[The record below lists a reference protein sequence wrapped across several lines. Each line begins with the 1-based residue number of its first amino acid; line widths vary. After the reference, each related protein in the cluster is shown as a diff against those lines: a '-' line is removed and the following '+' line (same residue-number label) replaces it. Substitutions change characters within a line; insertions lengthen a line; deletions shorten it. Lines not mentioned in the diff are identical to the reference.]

1 MSKSEGDQ
9 LSELMRRY
17 GMGES
22 AAFEPLYRLLARR
35 LYRFCLR
42 LSGSRTDA
50 DDLLQDT
57 FLRLHRARATYVAGA
72 NVLHWA
78 YAIARSAFIDRLR
91 YRRRRSEYLGLAQD
105 VAEGDELHADARDQ
119 PEAGVL
125 AGELWDVVTSE
136 LAKMSEKSRTAYIL
150 LREEGLSLQE
160 AAMVLGTTAVALR
173 QRLHRVYERLENA
186 VAAAG

>member
-1 MSKSEGDQ
+1 VSMNEGDQ

-17 GMGES
+17 AMGES
-22 AAFEPLYRLLARR
+22 DVFEQLYLLLAPR

-42 LSGSRTDA
+42 LSGARTDA

-57 FLRLHRARATYVAGA
+57 FLRMHRARATYVAGV

-78 YAIARSAFIDRLR
+78 YAIARSAFIDKLR
-91 YRRRRSEYLGLAQD
+91 YRRRRPEYLGLTQD
-105 VAEGDELHADARDQ
+105 IAEGDQPRAPERDQ

-125 AGELWDVVTSE
+125 ASELWDVVRVE
-136 LAKMSEKSRTAYIL
+136 LAKMSEKNRTAYIL
-150 LREEGLSLQE
+150 LREEGLSFQE
-160 AAMVLGTTAVALR
+160 AATVLGTTVIALR